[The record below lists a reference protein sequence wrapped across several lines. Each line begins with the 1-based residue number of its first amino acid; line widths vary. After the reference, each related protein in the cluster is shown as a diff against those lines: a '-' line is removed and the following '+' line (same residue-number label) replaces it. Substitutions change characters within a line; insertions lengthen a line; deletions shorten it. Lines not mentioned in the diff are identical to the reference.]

1 MTTTPPGPNTP
12 PDPNDP
18 YWGGQ
23 PGRSAEG
30 PQGPGPQYPPQGSYP
45 PSGGFPQSS
54 DPLVTSDISGWWRA
68 GTEIFQR
75 SWRTVGILMLVGV
88 FIPSL
93 VLGSTFAFT
102 SEPMTAT
109 WDGGQFGFSFA
120 GNLFPSFL
128 VGIIMGYLIA
138 AAWSGALRAIVK
150 EAAGQPVSIGESFA
164 YGFRRGVPLWGW
176 GILAYLTVSVGLVLC
191 ILPGLY
197 FLVSLSLLAPAATFE
212 RGSPYARSFKLVNRN
227 FGGALGRLILA
238 WLVVAVFSCVVSL
251 IGGLLVAA
259 FGLTGAALT
268 VVTLVVNVIVSLVM
282 LLPAVWMVGV
292 VLVTYVW
299 ARGKVE
305 PVSTHSLAAQAD
317 R

>member
-1 MTTTPPGPNTP
+1 M
-12 PDPNDP
+12 
-18 YWGGQ
+18 
-23 PGRSAEG
+23 
-30 PQGPGPQYPPQGSYP
+30 
-45 PSGGFPQSS
+45 
-54 DPLVTSDISGWWRA
+54 
-68 GTEIFQR
+68 
-75 SWRTVGILMLVGV
+75 
-88 FIPSL
+88 
-93 VLGSTFAFT
+93 
-102 SEPMTAT
+102 
-109 WDGGQFGFSFA
+109 
-120 GNLFPSFL
+120 
-128 VGIIMGYLIA
+128 
-138 AAWSGALRAIVK
+138 
-150 EAAGQPVSIGESFA
+150 
-164 YGFRRGVPLWGW
+164 WGW